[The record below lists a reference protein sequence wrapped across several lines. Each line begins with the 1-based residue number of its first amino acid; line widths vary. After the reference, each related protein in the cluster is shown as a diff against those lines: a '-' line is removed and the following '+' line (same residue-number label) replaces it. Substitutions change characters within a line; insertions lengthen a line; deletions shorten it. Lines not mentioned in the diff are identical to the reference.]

1 MRYINHT
8 KESRLDNSSSSTYLS
23 TELIKWISLVSKLSD
38 FISSNI
44 WESGDETIYF
54 IHFLMHNSKL
64 TVINIANAT
73 VAMEVSSG

>member
-44 WESGDETIYF
+44 WESGDETYISF
-54 IHFLMHNSKL
+54 IS
-64 TVINIANAT
+64 
-73 VAMEVSSG
+73 